1 MEDEPVG
8 VLARP
13 VISASRALVEKAWS
27 TPGVGPEDFAPAEA
41 LLRGELARDPKDVLT
56 LTCLGT
62 VLCDEMKYAEA
73 GVFLRQAI
81 ELGSRDRNTFESL
94 GVQQMYLGSR
104 KQAQATFRRA
114 RRLKPDP
121 RSWAAYFDPHGY

>member
-1 MEDEPVG
+1 MEDEQGG

-13 VISASRALVEKAWS
+13 AISAVRVLVEKAWS
-27 TPGVGPEDFAPAEA
+27 TPGVRPEDFAPAEA
-41 LLRGELARDPKDVLT
+41 LLRAELARDPKDVLT

-73 GVFLRQAI
+73 GVLLRQAI
-81 ELGSRDRNTFESL
+81 ELGSRDRNTFASL
-94 GVQQMYLGSR
+94 GAQQMCLGSR
-104 KQAQATFRRA
+104 KKALASFRRA
-114 RRLKPDP
+114 QRLEADP